1 MSARAR
7 QREDGLGEVGGVFM
21 PDAGPEPGGGKAPR
35 PSRRLGG
42 SKAGVPALRWVAGGV
57 LLAYAGFIA
66 VLLGSS
72 VFYLDFSDLVTVARS
87 TDVRYAAWLT
97 LWTSL
102 LSAALALVFALPVG
116 FSLSR
121 MRVPGRAV
129 LDTLVD
135 VPIVLPNLVVGV
147 TLLVFFRTPMGRAI
161 EGLGLAFV
169 YAPAGIVLAQF
180 VCVSPY
186 AVRAIKAAFDSV
198 DTRIEDVARTLGWSA
213 HQVFLRVTLP
223 MIRNG
228 IVAAGVIA
236 WALAMG
242 LYGPLMVFAGTTRRR
257 TEVLATSVYLELSVG
272 RIGAALAITM
282 IMVFFTMVC
291 LLVFK
296 KLAGGTRSIW

>member
-1 MSARAR
+1 MSGRAG
-7 QREDGLGEVGGVFM
+7 QTVSAGKGEKVAGAFLPLPEKGGDG
-21 PDAGPEPGGGKAPR
+21 PKNR
-35 PSRRLGG
+35 P
-42 SKAGVPALRWVAGGV
+42 VPAGRFPFLRWGAGAV
-57 LLAYAGFIA
+57 LLLYAGFVA
-66 VLLGSS
+66 LLLGASL
-72 VFYLDFSDLVTVARS
+72 FYLDRGDLAAVFRS
-87 TDVRYAAWLT
+87 ADIRYAAWLT

-102 LSAALALVFALPVG
+102 LSASLGLAFALPVG
-116 FSLSR
+116 FALSR

-147 TLLVFFRTPMGRAI
+147 FLLVFFRTPFGQFI
-161 EGLGLAFV
+161 QEHGLAFV

-186 AVRAIKAAFDSV
+186 AVRTIKAAFDSV
-198 DTRIEDVARTLGWSA
+198 DTRIEDVARTLGWPA

-223 MIRNG
+223 LIRNG
-228 IVAAGVIA
+228 IVAGGVIA

-272 RIGAALAITM
+272 RIGVALAITM
-282 IMVFFTMVC
+282 VMVFFTMLC
-291 LLVFK
+291 LLAFK
-296 KLAGGTRSIW
+296 KLAGGAQSVW